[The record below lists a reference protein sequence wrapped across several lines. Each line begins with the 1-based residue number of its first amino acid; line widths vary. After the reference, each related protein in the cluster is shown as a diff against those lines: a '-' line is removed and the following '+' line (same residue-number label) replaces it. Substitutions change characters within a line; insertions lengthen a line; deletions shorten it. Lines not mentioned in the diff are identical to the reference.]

1 MARSRGLGLHA
12 ECEQVLGLTAAQRL
26 IEYVKTTVP
35 IDQDTGHRVTGNPL
49 MLSRVISILMSRQAS
64 KDEQIGK
71 PGKQANTHTLGV
83 GVAEAAQVGGSDG
96 VEKGI
101 SMPRTIT
108 ELYDVAAS
116 AMLDQLERK
125 DRGEKTR
132 HAAGGKQMRELLE
145 ATFFQAHAAEKRI
158 ITEVHVAI
166 AAIGLVQP
174 AELDRIMAL
183 NRRSVAS
190 SSHRFAQPWQEIR
203 HHASHL
209 PNLDSSSHLSS
220 PDSTQ
225 SRARARASTVDGP
238 RPTASLNKARSS
250 EKGAV
255 LWGRARASVG
265 VGPPKEVGLR
275 NQLSRPM
282 SMTEHRRM
290 QTEVFKAIG
299 ELPQEWQDAMQG
311 IRERVRQD
319 RLPLLSLLSAS
330 PLEMQSSHLSF
341 QEFFTARALCN
352 GQRLIPR
359 AAEPWRWSAWWGN
372 TLRHGSEM
380 GRMFGHGLLQAC
392 GLSKTDAALE
402 LRAKLGGHRPTALRA
417 ISLLLHAARS
427 LDLSDNN
434 LRGDEMHALV
444 KVWPTTPADW
454 LLTDARY

>member
-1 MARSRGLGLHA
+1 
-12 ECEQVLGLTAAQRL
+12 
-26 IEYVKTTVP
+26 
-35 IDQDTGHRVTGNPL
+35 
-49 MLSRVISILMSRQAS
+49 
-64 KDEQIGK
+64 
-71 PGKQANTHTLGV
+71 
-83 GVAEAAQVGGSDG
+83 
-96 VEKGI
+96 
-101 SMPRTIT
+101 
-108 ELYDVAAS
+108 
-116 AMLDQLERK
+116 
-125 DRGEKTR
+125 
-132 HAAGGKQMRELLE
+132 MRELLE
-145 ATFFQAHAAEKRI
+145 ATSFQAHAAEKRI
-158 ITEVHVAI
+158 ITEVHVAL

-174 AELDRIMAL
+174 AELDRIMSL
-183 NRRSVAS
+183 NRRSGASASDRFARGSATPWGGDLLRSRTDS
-190 SSHRFAQPWQEIR
+190 SSH
-203 HHASHL
+203 L
-209 PNLDSSSHLSS
+209 PDLGSSSHLSS
-220 PDSTQ
+220 PDGTP
-225 SRARARASTVDGP
+225 SRASTRARASSVDGT
-238 RPTASLNKARSS
+238 RNMASLNKARSS

-265 VGPPKEVGLR
+265 VGPPNEAGLR

-282 SMTEHRRM
+282 SMVEHRRM

-380 GRMFGHGLLQAC
+380 GRAFGHGLLQAC

-417 ISLLLHAARS
+417 ISLLLHAAHS

-434 LRGDEMHALV
+434 LRGDEMYALA
-444 KVWPTTPADW
+444 KVWPTTPAD
-454 LLTDARY
+454 